1 MATIFRGKRRGELE
15 AYSIE
20 IGANKVCYPR
30 CSGWELNNS
39 DHLLREALKSKFP
52 EAVIVNGSPEYP
64 GEVHLN

>member
-20 IGANKVCYPR
+20 IGAKMVYYPR

-39 DHLLREALKSKFP
+39 DHRLREALKSKFP
-52 EAVIVNGSPEYP
+52 EVVIVKGSQGIP
-64 GEVHLN
+64 GEAHLN

>member
-20 IGANKVCYPR
+20 IGAIKVNYPR
-30 CSGWELNNS
+30 CTGWELNNS
-39 DHLLREALKSKFP
+39 DYLLREAIRNKFP
-52 EAVIVNGSPEYP
+52 EAVIVKGSPEYP